1 MQILL
6 RAVGMQRVGRHLH
19 SFQPSALL
27 REACRIEG
35 RFETGG
41 VRVADA
47 DGGIDGHAERVDE
60 PLRKKKA
67 ECARASLDE
76 QPFEAPLFQ
85 FGNDPRRRK
94 VGDTDDFG
102 RCFERRCGSVVGEDD
117 PCARACGEEV
127 RRGGESQRTAQR
139 DLRGVGRPVCRKAL
153 PAERFVAHGERR
165 VVAAHGLRPHE
176 DRVGPRP
183 QAHHLAPVGG
193 RRENQSPGRPI
204 VHIAVARQG
213 DRSVHVHRRNSNR
226 VISGFAPIRMGN
238 PTYPMPSLT

>member
-1 MQILL
+1 M
-6 RAVGMQRVGRHLH
+6 RSV
-19 SFQPSALL
+19 STSPSAKK
-27 REACRIEG
+27 RPSVRGPPSTSSRSKPRFSSSVRIL
-35 RFETGG
+35 
-41 VRVADA
+41 A
-47 DGGIDGHAERVDE
+47 AERSGIRTISAAV
-60 PLRKKKA
+60 
-67 ECARASLDE
+67 SS
-76 QPFEAPLFQ
+76 
-85 FGNDPRRRK
+85 G
-94 VGDTDDFG
+94 
-102 RCFERRCGSVVGEDD
+102 
-117 PCARACGEEV
+117 RACGEEV

>member
-1 MQILL
+1 MQIGSGSRRFEDRLLFGVVRGRCFMGIPRETVARTGHDDRPHAVGGGAGRTAAAQGDGLPQVMQILL

-27 REACRIEG
+27 REACRIER

-85 FGNDPRRRK
+85 FGEDPRRRK

-117 PCARACGEEV
+117 PCTRACGEEV
-127 RRGGESQRTAQR
+127 
-139 DLRGVGRPVCRKAL
+139 
-153 PAERFVAHGERR
+153 
-165 VVAAHGLRPHE
+165 
-176 DRVGPRP
+176 
-183 QAHHLAPVGG
+183 
-193 RRENQSPGRPI
+193 
-204 VHIAVARQG
+204 
-213 DRSVHVHRRNSNR
+213 
-226 VISGFAPIRMGN
+226 
-238 PTYPMPSLT
+238 